1 VTNERRVLVHP
12 DKQAL
17 GASVAARF
25 ITKIIDVLDEQ
36 ERADIAISGGS
47 VSTLVLAAIAGSA
60 ANESVDWSRVHV
72 WWVDERWVPADD
84 ADRNDLGTQHDFFDH
99 VSIPVENIHP
109 MPASDGALSIDEAAD
124 QYASELK
131 AAARGEAFAPAFD
144 ITLLGVGPDGH
155 TASLFPEFAQVHVTD
170 RAVVSVDNSPKPPP
184 QRLTVTFPVINAS
197 QRVWV
202 ILSGAEKASVLGLAL
217 AGASTDEVPVG
228 GVQGRKR
235 TVFFVDEEA
244 ARDVPENLI
253 ASTY

>member
-1 VTNERRVLVHP
+1 MTNERRVLVHP
-12 DKQAL
+12 DKQSL

-47 VSTLVLAAIAGSA
+47 VSTLVLAAIGQSPAR
-60 ANESVDWSRVHV
+60 ESVDWSKVHV
-72 WWVDERWVPADD
+72 WWVDERWVAEGD
-84 ADRNDLGTQHDFFDH
+84 ADRNVTGTQSDFFAH
-99 VSIPVENIHP
+99 VDIPETNIHP
-109 MPASDGALSIDEAAD
+109 MAPSDAGLTIEEAAA
-124 QYASELK
+124 QYEREMQD
-131 AAARGEAFAPAFD
+131 AAPEGAVAPRFD

-155 TASLFPEFAQVHVTD
+155 TASLFPEFPQLAVTD
-170 RAVVSVDNSPKPPP
+170 RAVLTVDDSPKPPA
-184 QRLTVTFPVINAS
+184 QRLTLSFPVINAS

-217 AGASTDEVPVG
+217 AGAAVDEVPVG

-235 TVFFVDEEA
+235 TVFFVDQDA

>member
-1 VTNERRVLVHP
+1 MTNERRVLVHP

-17 GASVAARF
+17 GASVAALF

-36 ERADIAISGGS
+36 GRADIAISGGS
-47 VSTLVLAAIAGSA
+47 VSTLVLAAIGQSQAKQ
-60 ANESVDWSRVHV
+60 SVDWSKVHV
-72 WWVDERWVPADD
+72 WWVDERWVPEGD
-84 ADRNDLGTQHDFFDH
+84 ADRNITGTQTDFLDH
-99 VSIPVENIHP
+99 VSIPTENVHP
-109 MPASDGALSIDEAAD
+109 MAPSDAGITIDQAAE
-124 QYASELK
+124 QYESELL
-131 AAARGEAFAPAFD
+131 AAAPDSAETPRFD

-155 TASLFPEFAQVHVTD
+155 TASLFPEFPQLRITD
-170 RAVVSVDNSPKPPP
+170 RKVVSVDDSPKPPA
-184 QRLTVTFPVINAS
+184 QRLTLTYPVINAS

-217 AGASTDEVPVG
+217 AGAAVDEVPVG

-235 TVFFVDEEA
+235 TVFFVDQDA

>member
-25 ITKIIDVLDEQ
+25 ITKIIDVIDDQ
-36 ERADIAISGGS
+36 GQASIAISGGS
-47 VSTLVLAAIAGSA
+47 VSTLVLAAIASSDA
-60 ANESVDWSRVHV
+60 RESVDWSRVHV
-72 WWVDERWVPADD
+72 WWVDERWVPKGDP
-84 ADRNDLGTQHDFFDH
+84 DRNDTGTQSDFFDH
-99 VSIPVENIHP
+99 VSIPDENIHRF
-109 MPASDGALSIDEAAD
+109 ATSDAGLSIDEAASA
-124 QYASELK
+124 YADELR
-131 AAARGEAFAPAFD
+131 AAAREGALAPSFD

-155 TASLFPEFAQVHVTD
+155 TASLFPEFPQLSVTD
-170 RAVVSVDNSPKPPP
+170 RAVVSVDDSPKPPP
-184 QRLTVTFPVINAS
+184 QRLTLTFPVINAS

-217 AGASTDEVPVG
+217 AGAAVEDVPVG

-235 TVFFVDEEA
+235 TVFFVDQDA

>member
-12 DKQAL
+12 DKQSL

-47 VSTLVLAAIAGSA
+47 VSTLVLAAIAQSA
-60 ANESVDWSRVHV
+60 ASETVDWSRVHV
-72 WWVDERWVPADD
+72 WWVDERWVPAGD
-84 ADRNDLGTQHDFFDH
+84 ADRNDAGTQKDFFDH
-99 VSIPVENIHP
+99 VAIPTENIHP
-109 MPASDGALSIDEAAD
+109 MATSDAGVTIDEAAAA
-124 QYASELK
+124 YATELSE
-131 AAARGEAFAPAFD
+131 AAREGAFAPSFD
-144 ITLLGVGPDGH
+144 IVMLGVGPDGH
-155 TASLFPEFAQVHVTD
+155 TASLFPEFPQLAITD
-170 RAVVSVDNSPKPPP
+170 KAVVSVDDSPKPPP
-184 QRLTVTFPVINAS
+184 QRLTVTYPVINAS

-217 AGASTDEVPVG
+217 AGAAVDEVPVG

-235 TVFFVDEEA
+235 TVFFVDQDA

-253 ASTY
+253 ASSY

>member
-1 VTNERRVLVHP
+1 MTNERRVLVHP

-36 ERADIAISGGS
+36 GRADIAISGGS
-47 VSTLVLAAIAGSA
+47 VSTLVLAAIGQSPAR
-60 ANESVDWSRVHV
+60 ESVDWSKVHV
-72 WWVDERWVPADD
+72 WWVDERWVADGD
-84 ADRNDLGTQHDFFDH
+84 PDRNITGTQTDFFDH
-99 VSIPVENIHP
+99 VTIPAENIHP
-109 MPASDGALSIDEAAD
+109 FAASDEGISVDDAADRYADELLGAAKDGAL
-124 QYASELK
+124 
-131 AAARGEAFAPAFD
+131 APSFD

-155 TASLFPEFAQVHVTD
+155 TASLFPEFPQLSVTD
-170 RAVVSVDNSPKPPP
+170 RAVLSVDDSPKPPP
-184 QRLTVTFPVINAS
+184 QRLTLTYPVINAS

-217 AGASTDEVPVG
+217 AGASVDEVPVG

-235 TVFFVDEEA
+235 TVFFVDQDA

>member
-1 VTNERRVLVHP
+1 MTNERRVLVHS
-12 DKQAL
+12 DKQSL

-25 ITKIIDVLDEQ
+25 ITKMIDVIDEQ
-36 ERADIAISGGS
+36 GQASIAISGGS
-47 VSTLVLAAIAGSA
+47 VSSLVLKDIGDSA
-60 ANESVDWSRVHV
+60 ASENVDWAKVHV
-72 WWVDERWVPADD
+72 WWVDERWVPEGD
-84 ADRNDLGTQHDFFDH
+84 ADRNDAATQTDFFDK
-99 VSIPVENIHP
+99 VSIPAENIHR
-109 MPASDGALSIDEAAD
+109 MPTSDAGLSIDEGAERYAD
-124 QYASELK
+124 ELR
-131 AAARGEAFAPAFD
+131 AAAREGAFAPAFD

-155 TASLFPEFAQVHVTD
+155 TASLFPEFDQLSVTD
-170 RAVVSVDNSPKPPP
+170 RSVVSVDNSPKPPP

-217 AGASTDEVPVG
+217 AGASVDEVPVG

-235 TVFFVDEEA
+235 TVFFVDEDA

>member
-25 ITKIIDVLDEQ
+25 ITKIIDVIDEQ
-36 ERADIAISGGS
+36 GYASMAISGGS
-47 VSTLVLAAIAGSA
+47 VSTLVLAAIGQSPAR
-60 ANESVDWSRVHV
+60 ESVDWSKVHV
-72 WWVDERWVPADD
+72 WWVDERWVPQGDP
-84 ADRNDLGTQHDFFDH
+84 DRNDAGTETDFLAH
-99 VSIPVENIHP
+99 VSIPAENVHR
-109 MPASDGALSIDEAAD
+109 MAASDAGLSVDEAAA
-124 QYASELK
+124 QYAAELAG
-131 AAARGEAFAPAFD
+131 AAQNGAPAPSFD

-155 TASLFPEFAQVHVTD
+155 TASLFPEFPQLAITD
-170 RAVVSVDNSPKPPP
+170 RSVVPVSDSPKPPP
-184 QRLTVTFPVINAS
+184 LRLTLTFPVINAS

-217 AGASTDEVPVG
+217 AGASIEDVPVG

-235 TVFFVDEEA
+235 TVFFVDQDA
-244 ARDVPENLI
+244 AREVPENLI

>member
-12 DKQAL
+12 DKQSL

-47 VSTLVLAAIAGSA
+47 VSTLVLAAIAASPA
-60 ANESVDWSRVHV
+60 RDSVDWSKVHV
-72 WWVDERWVPADD
+72 WWVDERWVPAGD
-84 ADRNDLGTQHDFFDH
+84 ADRNDTGTRSDFFDH
-99 VSIPVENIHP
+99 VAIPAENIHP
-109 MPASDGALSIDEAAD
+109 MAASDAGLSIQDAADRYADEMAAAAPDEAI
-124 QYASELK
+124 
-131 AAARGEAFAPAFD
+131 APRFD

-155 TASLFPEFAQVHVTD
+155 TASLFPEFPQLAVRD
-170 RAVVSVDNSPKPPP
+170 KAVVTVDDSPKPPP
-184 QRLTVTFPVINAS
+184 QRLSLTFPVINAS

-217 AGASTDEVPVG
+217 AGASVEDVPVG

-235 TVFFVDEEA
+235 TVFFVDEDA
-244 ARDVPENLI
+244 ARDVPTNLI

>member
-1 VTNERRVLVHP
+1 MTNERRVLVHP

-47 VSTLVLAAIAGSA
+47 VSTLVLAAIGQSQAR
-60 ANESVDWSRVHV
+60 ESVDWSKVHV
-72 WWVDERWVPADD
+72 WWVDERWAPEGD
-84 ADRNDLGTQHDFFDH
+84 ADRNVTGTQADFFDR
-99 VSIPVENIHP
+99 VGIPSENIHP
-109 MPASDGALSIDEAAD
+109 IAASDAGLTIDQAAE
-124 QYASELK
+124 QYERELQ
-131 AAARGEAFAPAFD
+131 AAAPDSAVAPKFD

-155 TASLFPEFAQVHVTD
+155 TASLFPEFPQLTIKD
-170 RAVVSVDNSPKPPP
+170 RTVVPVDDSPKPPP
-184 QRLTVTFPVINAS
+184 QRLTLTYPAINAS

-217 AGASTDEVPVG
+217 AGASVDEVPVG

-235 TVFFVDEEA
+235 TVFFVDQEA

-253 ASTY
+253 ASPY

>member
-1 VTNERRVLVHP
+1 MTNERRVLVHP

-47 VSTLVLAAIAGSA
+47 VSTLVLAAIGQSQAR
-60 ANESVDWSRVHV
+60 ESVDWSKVHV
-72 WWVDERWVPADD
+72 WWVDERWAPEGD
-84 ADRNDLGTQHDFFDH
+84 ADRNVTGTQADFFDH
-99 VSIPVENIHP
+99 VGIPAENIHP
-109 MPASDGALSIDEAAD
+109 MAASDSGVDIDEAAT
-124 QYASELK
+124 QYERELQ
-131 AAARGEAFAPAFD
+131 AAAPDSAVAPKFD

-155 TASLFPEFAQVHVTD
+155 TASLFPEFPQLAITD
-170 RAVVSVDNSPKPPP
+170 RTVVRVDDSPKPPP
-184 QRLTVTFPVINAS
+184 QRLTLTYPAINAS

-217 AGASTDEVPVG
+217 AGASVDEVPVG

-235 TVFFVDEEA
+235 TVFFVDQDA

>member
-25 ITKIIDVLDEQ
+25 ITKIIDVIDDQ
-36 ERADIAISGGS
+36 GQASIAISGGS
-47 VSTLVLAAIAGSA
+47 VSTLVLAAIAASDA
-60 ANESVDWSRVHV
+60 RESVDWSKVHV
-72 WWVDERWVPADD
+72 WWVDERWVPTGDP
-84 ADRNDLGTQHDFFDH
+84 DRNDTGTQTDFFDH
-99 VSIPVENIHP
+99 VSIPAENIHRIA
-109 MPASDGALSIDEAAD
+109 ASDQGMTIDEAAD
-124 QYASELK
+124 AYATSLRQ
-131 AAARGEAFAPAFD
+131 AARDGALAPSFD

-155 TASLFPEFAQVHVTD
+155 TASLFPEFPQLAVTD
-170 RAVVSVDNSPKPPP
+170 RAVLPVDNSPKPPP
-184 QRLTVTFPVINAS
+184 QRLTLTFPVINAS

-217 AGASTDEVPVG
+217 AGAAVEDVPVG

-235 TVFFVDEEA
+235 TVFFVDQDA

>member
-1 VTNERRVLVHP
+1 MTNERRVLVHS

-47 VSTLVLAAIAGSA
+47 VTTLVLAAIAQSHAQG
-60 ANESVDWSRVHV
+60 SVDWSRVHV
-72 WWVDERWVPADD
+72 WWVDERWVAADD
-84 ADRNDLGTQHDFFDH
+84 ADRNDVGAQDDFFGH
-99 VSIPVENIHP
+99 ISIPRANIHP
-109 MPASDGALSIDEAAD
+109 MQSSDAGMTIDEAAAA
-124 QYASELK
+124 YADELRS
-131 AAARGEAFAPAFD
+131 AARGDAVAPAFD

-155 TASLFPEFAQVHVTD
+155 TASLFPEFAQLQIRD
-170 RAVVSVDNSPKPPP
+170 RAVVPVHNSPKPPP
-184 QRLTVTFPVINAS
+184 DRLTLTFPVINAS
-197 QRVWV
+197 KRVWV

-217 AGASTDEVPVG
+217 AGASVDEVPVG

-235 TVFFVDEEA
+235 TVFFVDEDA

-253 ASTY
+253 AATY

>member
-1 VTNERRVLVHP
+1 MTNERRVLVHP

-47 VSTLVLAAIAGSA
+47 VSSLVLAAIGQSPAR
-60 ANESVDWSRVHV
+60 ESVDWSKVHV
-72 WWVDERWVPADD
+72 WWVDERWVPSDD
-84 ADRNDLGTQHDFFDH
+84 ADRNTVGTQTDFFDH
-99 VSIPVENIHP
+99 VEIPASNIHP
-109 MPASDGALSIDEAAD
+109 MPASDGGLDIEAAAT
-124 QYASELK
+124 QYERELQD
-131 AAARGEAFAPAFD
+131 AAPEGAVAPRFD

-155 TASLFPEFAQVHVTD
+155 TASLFPEFPQLTVTD
-170 RAVVSVDNSPKPPP
+170 RAVVTVDDSPKPPR
-184 QRLTVTFPVINAS
+184 QRLTVTYPVINAS

-217 AGASTDEVPVG
+217 AGASIEDVPVG

-235 TVFFVDEEA
+235 TVFFVDQDA

>member
-1 VTNERRVLVHP
+1 MTNERRVLVHP

-47 VSTLVLAAIAGSA
+47 VSSLVLAAIGQSPAR
-60 ANESVDWSRVHV
+60 ESVDWSKVHV

-84 ADRNDLGTQHDFFDH
+84 ADRNTVGTQADFFDH
-99 VSIPVENIHP
+99 VDIPASNIHP
-109 MPASDGALSIDEAAD
+109 MPASDGGLDIEAAAT
-124 QYASELK
+124 QYERELQD
-131 AAARGEAFAPAFD
+131 AAPEGAVAPRFD

-155 TASLFPEFAQVHVTD
+155 TASLFPEFPQLTVTD
-170 RAVVSVDNSPKPPP
+170 RAVVTVDDSPKPPR
-184 QRLTVTFPVINAS
+184 QRLTVTYPVINAS

-217 AGASTDEVPVG
+217 AGASIEDVPVG

-235 TVFFVDEEA
+235 TVFFVDQDA

>member
-12 DKQAL
+12 DKNAL

-25 ITKIIDVLDEQ
+25 ITKIIDVIDDQ
-36 ERADIAISGGS
+36 GSASIAISGGS
-47 VSTLVLAAIAGSA
+47 VSTLVLAAIGQSPAR
-60 ANESVDWSRVHV
+60 ESVDWSKVHV
-72 WWVDERWVPADD
+72 WWVDERWVPTGD
-84 ADRNDLGTQHDFFDH
+84 ADRNDTGTQTDFFDH
-99 VSIPVENIHP
+99 VSIPEANIHRVA
-109 MPASDGALSIDEAAD
+109 ASDEGLTIEEAAD
-124 QYASELK
+124 RYAEEL
-131 AAARGEAFAPAFD
+131 AGAAREGAVAPSFD

-155 TASLFPEFAQVHVTD
+155 TASLFPEFPQLSVTD
-170 RAVVSVDNSPKPPP
+170 RSVVSVDESPKPPS
-184 QRLTVTFPVINAS
+184 QRLTLTFPVINAS

-217 AGASTDEVPVG
+217 AGASVDDVPVG

-235 TVFFVDEEA
+235 TVFFVDQEA